1 MYYFVLVFLFIA
13 QILSFYFIIL
23 LYAKISRLK
32 DIEKNQER
40 LKDEMDQATSVYLAE
55 MRDENDRLIRE
66 LKMMRENRLQENQL
80 NPKKSLKESV
90 NDSTT
95 KKEKIDPPTFNMPRN
110 LVAKAYQDTSATI
123 STKEI
128 LETSMEP
135 LKKLTLEEEVKE
147 LHQSGKNVDEIA
159 KMLQKGKTE
168 IELLLKFQH

>member
-1 MYYFVLVFLFIA
+1 M
-13 QILSFYFIIL
+13 
-23 LYAKISRLK
+23 
-32 DIEKNQER
+32 
-40 LKDEMDQATSVYLAE
+40 
-55 MRDENDRLIRE
+55 
-66 LKMMRENRLQENQL
+66 
-80 NPKKSLKESV
+80 NPKKSLKESE

-95 KKEKIDPPTFNMPRN
+95 KKEKIDSKTFNMPRN

-135 LKKLTLEEEVKE
+135 KKKLTLEEEVGK